1 MVSARRSGQRRAAQC
16 VRSRRSGIAGAPG
29 EAAVGG
35 GSETV
40 AVADACGPSLGET
53 SRRHRET
60 GPSQSPPVTLVGLD
74 TGVFVAGVFWRHEP
88 HACVEAWFR
97 GLICPVVSEAIFVE
111 YERVLREV
119 KAQEKFDTEI
129 EPWLDA
135 VRSSAAWVTPVKLR
149 EQVCRDRDDDKFI
162 EAALA
167 AGARTLIARD
177 ADLTILRKPF
187 GIEVLTPRQWLSR
200 LPRAQRRQLR

>member
-1 MVSARRSGQRRAAQC
+1 M
-16 VRSRRSGIAGAPG
+16 
-29 EAAVGG
+29 
-35 GSETV
+35 
-40 AVADACGPSLGET
+40 
-53 SRRHRET
+53 
-60 GPSQSPPVTLVGLD
+60 
-74 TGVFVAGVFWRHEP
+74 
-88 HACVEAWFR
+88 
-97 GLICPVVSEAIFVE
+97 ICPVVSEAIFVE

-177 ADLTILRKPF
+177 VDVTILSKPF
-187 GIEVLTPRQWLSR
+187 GIEVLTPRQWLAR

>member
-1 MVSARRSGQRRAAQC
+1 MK
-16 VRSRRSGIAGAPG
+16 
-29 EAAVGG
+29 
-35 GSETV
+35 
-40 AVADACGPSLGET
+40 
-53 SRRHRET
+53 
-60 GPSQSPPVTLVGLD
+60 LVGLD

-135 VRSSAAWVTPVKLR
+135 IRSSAAWVTPVKLR

-187 GIEVLTPRQWLSR
+187 GIEVLTPRQWLSK